1 MKNINLFT
9 LLKNLFL
16 GLICLGF
23 SQLALSQG
31 RQIEE
36 GFDYRVMP
44 VAQAT
49 ESKGKIEVLE
59 FFWYG
64 CPHCH
69 DFEPE
74 LSAWIAKQGQ
84 DVVVKKIPVAF
95 RDELLP
101 HSQLFYALDSLG
113 RNDLHAKVMVAMHV
127 NKKKLLAE
135 AEITE
140 WVVSQGID
148 RQAFLKAFKSFTVIS
163 KARAANQIAQTYRI
177 DGVPSVAV
185 QGKYLTSPSIAGGSK
200 ARAIQTMDFLVSK
213 ARKEKK

>member
-1 MKNINLFT
+1 MISFSKRIFT
-9 LLKNLFL
+9 LFVF
-16 GLICLGF
+16 ICLSGVVHA
-23 SQLALSQG
+23 QAQK
-31 RQIEE
+31 IEE